1 MTTIIQTAAFAEL
14 DKNTMKTFIVKAAQA
29 GAFKT

>member
-1 MTTIIQTAAFAEL
+1 MTAVIQTPNFAKL
-14 DKNTMKTFIVKAAQA
+14 DEVTVKTFIIKAAQA

>member
-1 MTTIIQTAAFAEL
+1 MTKVVQTETFAEL
-14 DKNTMKTFIVKAAQA
+14 DKNTMKTFIIKAAQA